1 MTTLF
6 MGFVGLVLVPAL
18 ILSLVLNRWVKYSG
32 DRMVQEEHIKFTIS
46 PDSNQV
52 S

>member
-18 ILSLVLNRWVKYSG
+18 ILSLVLNRWVKHSG
-32 DRMVQEEHIKFTIS
+32 DRMGQDEHVKFTIS
-46 PDSNQV
+46 ADPN
-52 S
+52 